1 MILAVAIL
9 VCFAIVGLACYDAG
23 RLDGLDKA
31 EDEARTSRALQY
43 ALDVEAGR
51 NRHPSGR

>member
-1 MILAVAIL
+1 MIVTLAIL

-31 EDEARTSRALQY
+31 EDEARTRRALQY
-43 ALDVEAGR
+43 ALDIEAGR